1 LISGSLKPTRPKIAV
16 TLDHDLAVP
25 PIRKVAALRL
35 HTVQHATALRS
46 RAAAARSARR
56 RHSCPAV
63 QSAARHCDK
72 CIVSEAE
79 VIESEP
85 LHIIIADDHPLFRD
99 ALRLTLETRL
109 STATVQAAGSLD
121 EAAKLIGSC
130 EVDLVLLDLTMPGV
144 QGLSGLLY
152 LRAQFPSVPVVVIS
166 ASEDRSIAR
175 KCIAFGA
182 AGFVP
187 KSANAAAINEAIDKV
202 LSGGLFLPAEME
214 GEDDPDHDVEALAAR
229 LSALTPQ
236 QVKVLMM
243 LSQGLLNKQIAYE
256 LSVSEATVKAHVSAI
271 LTKLGVESRTQAV
284 ILAAR
289 IGGILPT

>member
-1 LISGSLKPTRPKIAV
+1 VAESG
-16 TLDHDLAVP
+16 H
-25 PIRKVAALRL
+25 
-35 HTVQHATALRS
+35 
-46 RAAAARSARR
+46 
-56 RHSCPAV
+56 
-63 QSAARHCDK
+63 
-72 CIVSEAE
+72 
-79 VIESEP
+79 

-109 STATVQAAGSLD
+109 SAATVEAAGSLD

-187 KSANAAAINEAIDKV
+187 KSANATTINAAIDKV
-202 LSGGLFLPAEME
+202 LAGGLFLPTEME
-214 GEDDPDHDVEALAAR
+214 GGDDPDRDAEALAAR

-236 QVKVLMM
+236 QVRVLMM

-289 IGGILPT
+289 IGGTMPPQASG

>member
-1 LISGSLKPTRPKIAV
+1 VAESG
-16 TLDHDLAVP
+16 
-25 PIRKVAALRL
+25 
-35 HTVQHATALRS
+35 
-46 RAAAARSARR
+46 
-56 RHSCPAV
+56 
-63 QSAARHCDK
+63 
-72 CIVSEAE
+72 
-79 VIESEP
+79 P

-109 STATVQAAGSLD
+109 SAATIQAAGSLD

-152 LRAQFPSVPVVVIS
+152 LRAQYPSVPVVVIS

-187 KSANAAAINEAIDKV
+187 KSANATTINAAIDKV
-202 LSGGLFLPAEME
+202 LAGSLFLPTEME
-214 GEDDPDHDVEALAAR
+214 GGDDPDRDAEALAAR

-289 IGGILPT
+289 IGGTMPPQASG

>member
-1 LISGSLKPTRPKIAV
+1 
-16 TLDHDLAVP
+16 
-25 PIRKVAALRL
+25 VAG
-35 HTVQHATALRS
+35 
-46 RAAAARSARR
+46 
-56 RHSCPAV
+56 
-63 QSAARHCDK
+63 
-72 CIVSEAE
+72 
-79 VIESEP
+79 SEP

-109 STATVQAAGSLD
+109 SAATVQAAGSLD

-175 KCIAFGA
+175 KCLAFGA

-187 KSANAAAINEAIDKV
+187 KSANATTINAAIDKV
-202 LSGGLFLPAEME
+202 LAGGLFLPSEME
-214 GEDDPDHDVEALAAR
+214 GGDDPDHDAEALAAR

-289 IGGILPT
+289 IGGTMPPQASG